1 MIIIK
6 EKERGKSGD
15 CVCVSFHPEMT
26 LSSGAD
32 SATDLDQLSVN
43 LSFPAS
49 ETRKRKCHS
58 FTVTDDS
65 DVEEVQEQY
74 RSVQI
79 SVSHTHTLYVCT
91 YCYSLCV
98 GSYVKYANSM

>member
-6 EKERGKSGD
+6 KKERGKSGD
-15 CVCVSFHPEMT
+15 CVCVFFHPEMT

-32 SATDLDQLSVN
+32 SATDLEDLSVN
-43 LSFPAS
+43 LSFSAS
-49 ETRKRKCHS
+49 ETKKRHS

-79 SVSHTHTLYVCT
+79 SVSHTHTLYTCI
-91 YCYSLCV
+91 LL
-98 GSYVKYANSM
+98 